1 VADVRRWNCQNCQG
15 TWALP
20 SQLKANHFFPNEMV
34 TGGLRRRLANRP
46 KIYLA
51 KMWGFK
57 RTIGKEIKEQ
67 VTDRWGA

>member
-1 VADVRRWNCQNCQG
+1 
-15 TWALP
+15 
-20 SQLKANHFFPNEMV
+20 MV